1 VIDSDAVTAD
11 SSRRTERRHLV
22 YLLALLEAGLALL
35 AALGQGLFLASP
47 LALLAGA
54 AIAALFI
61 TAGAAAR
68 RGRRWGLV
76 ALIIADGV
84 RLAGFALSA
93 AIGLFPWVEL
103 PLTGAT
109 LVDGLLLPIA
119 IIALAALALPAP
131 AAVQVQVAARGPLV
145 PPSRMQWGSAPAGP
159 TQWAPAP
166 PVPVPAGEGRLAR
179 TLTLPTEVL
188 R

>member
-1 VIDSDAVTAD
+1 VIDSGAVTAQ
-11 SSRRTERRHLV
+11 SLRRTERRHLV

-35 AALGQGLFLASP
+35 AAIGQGLFLASP
-47 LALLAGA
+47 LALLFGGA
-54 AIAALFI
+54 VAALFI

-68 RGRRWGLV
+68 RGRVWGLV

-119 IIALAALALPAP
+119 VITMAALALPAP
-131 AAVQVQVAARGPLV
+131 VAVAVRASAQRSLV
-145 PPSRMQWGSAPAGP
+145 PAPGLAPWGPAA
-159 TQWAPAP
+159 TP